1 MAPHTICRQQRLLL
15 QLASASWR
23 KQPQMRSLATRIQ
36 PSRCASR
43 LQTQLPSRWPHNR
56 HNFSTSSRGLQQIPP
71 NQPFPTYF
79 QDAPLPTTATP
90 ITPSSIPPL
99 PPPPPEPKPKRPFL
113 RRFLFAST
121 FLLLGNLAG
130 GVLER
135 FVNPSPPHPAG
146 SHIDDLQRQQI
157 HHLASKLDVVQALEE
172 DPEWIS
178 WDAYETF
185 PEAQRKQHIIS
196 GSLKGSDAL
205 GAYQRV
211 FQNTVTGE
219 VLVLVYFG
227 RGVTGWPTV
236 VHGGALATVL
246 DETCGRA
253 AFARLG
259 RNNGPGDR
267 PIVTAWL
274 SLDYLAMT
282 QEREF
287 YLVGARVRDEEELAP
302 EERGKGA
309 YKAYVEGW
317 VESVRTGQET
327 VVAEALFVGPK
338 PKGEKVGVDDGQAE
352 VKQGRAPLLPPDKRW

>member
-1 MAPHTICRQQRLLL
+1 V
-15 QLASASWR
+15 
-23 KQPQMRSLATRIQ
+23 
-36 PSRCASR
+36 PSDS
-43 LQTQLPSRWPHNR
+43 
-56 HNFSTSSRGLQQIPP
+56 
-71 NQPFPTYF
+71 
-79 QDAPLPTTATP
+79 PL
-90 ITPSSIPPL
+90 
-99 PPPPPEPKPKRPFL
+99 
-113 RRFLFAST
+113 
-121 FLLLGNLAG
+121 
-130 GVLER
+130 
-135 FVNPSPPHPAG
+135 
-146 SHIDDLQRQQI
+146 DDLQRQQI

-178 WDAYETF
+178 WDAYASF
-185 PEAQRKQHIIS
+185 PEDQRRRHIVS
-196 GSLKGSDAL
+196 SSLSASDAL

-259 RNNGPGDR
+259 GFENGNAEGNRR

-274 SLDYLAMT
+274 KLDYLAMT
-282 QEREF
+282 TEREF
-287 YLVGARVRDEEELAP
+287 YFVGARVRDEEELDPA
-302 EERGKGA
+302 ERGKGH
-309 YKAYVEGW
+309 YKAYVQGW

-338 PKGEKVGVDDGQAE
+338 PKKEAAKIALGAGVRSE
-352 VKQGRAPLLPPDKRW
+352 RPPILPPDKRW